1 MAIDRLAQGIS
12 GTKHDAHA
20 ATGAFLGIDGD
31 VAENAR
37 EHLVDGWLV
46 RIADATHGIQNS
58 DVALGFDGGHLARA
72 VLYAELLPQRLLLF
86 LQMQLRQLLVH
97 HLLGSRLRHILGIMA
112 RGGEE
117 LTPGGTDRLAHI
129 LYLNRSRKLR
139 RARDLRV
146 RSHGLDERAR
156 RLNRVVDGGH
166 RASIF
171 AGAAVAVH
179 QADLR
184 NAAGHQFH
192 EQLFLH
198 ACEAGHHCVL
208 IGVAH
213 VASRLAGAG
222 DDRQAISRVG
232 RLGHS
237 AGQVVGHRIHGNQRR
252 GRAHRHAGTAGHAR
266 PSVDVQLVL
275 LNREGVGQAYIGAFA
290 A

>member
-20 ATGAFLGIDGD
+20 ATGAFLGINGD
-31 VAENAR
+31 IAEDAR
-37 EHLVDGWLV
+37 EHLVDGRLV
-46 RIADATHGIQNS
+46 RIADAAHGIQNG
-58 DVALGFDGGHLARA
+58 DVALGLDGGHLAGTVFHA
-72 VLYAELLPQRLLLF
+72 QLLPQRLLLL
-86 LQMQLRQLLVH
+86 LQVKLRQLVVH
-97 HLLGSRLRHILGIMA
+97 HLLGGRLRHILGIMA

-117 LTPGGTDRLAHI
+117 LTPGGADRLAHI
-129 LYLNRSRKLR
+129 FHLHRSRELR
-139 RARDLRV
+139 GARDLRV
-146 RSHGLDERAR
+146 RPHGLDKGAG
-156 RLNRVVDGGH
+156 RLHRVVDGGH
-166 RASIF
+166 RAPVL

-184 NAAGHQFH
+184 NAASHQLH

-198 ACEAGHHCVL
+198 AGEAGHHCVL

-213 VASRLAGAG
+213 VAGRLAGAG

-252 GRAHRHAGTAGHAR
+252 GRTHRHAGPAGHAR

-275 LNREGVGQAYIGAFA
+275 LNREGVGQAYIGALA